1 MAWKAPAEYD
11 EVQDGSMA
19 GRFRLWKR
27 CASTIA
33 LLVLAMGMPM
43 SAQDRRAAVV
53 PESDAKALVSAEA
66 NLTKAQRELDDLK
79 ARVLKKIVP
88 EGWSCCVYQWS
99 TDFRVVW
106 PEPYG
111 GTLRIGSAYPC
122 VTWPDGSGI
131 KGL

>member
-79 ARVLKKIVP
+79 ARVL
-88 EGWSCCVYQWS
+88 YQWS